1 MMRFSSITF
10 SLLALAA
17 SAALAE
23 GQEGRRT
30 VLDGVYAEAQAE
42 RGMASYE
49 ANCASCH
56 KPTLDGGP
64 EALPLRGGHFLETWR
79 DDSLEPLFDHM
90 RTRMPRRP
98 AGEPGS
104 LNAKVY
110 VDIIA
115 YILKVNEYPP
125 GSTELTQD
133 ALANIL
139 LVGAEG
145 PQPLPTN
152 ASVKAVGCFM
162 PAAGGSWKLTNS
174 GDLSRSRNTEEITPD
189 ELKAAAAK
197 RLGVQEFKLSNLD
210 DFKSG
215 FQPEAFRG
223 KKVLVKGPLTR
234 SASGDR
240 IFVLSLDAAAPSC
253 AP

>member
-1 MMRFSSITF
+1 MMRFPCLSYALF
-10 SLLALAA
+10 ALAT
-17 SAALAE
+17 SAVLAE
-23 GQEGRRT
+23 AQESRRT
-30 VLDGVYAEAQAE
+30 VLDGVYTEAQAE
-42 RGMASYE
+42 RGMASYDSK
-49 ANCASCH
+49 CASCH

-64 EALPLRGGHFLETWR
+64 EALPLRGEHFQETWR

-104 LNAKVY
+104 LNAETY
-110 VDIIA
+110 VDIIT

-133 ALANIL
+133 TLANIL
-139 LVGAEG
+139 LVGMEG
-145 PQPLPTN
+145 PRPLPTN
-152 ASVKAVGCFM
+152 ASVQAVGCFM
-162 PAAGGSWKLTNS
+162 PGTGGSWKLTNA
-174 GDLSRSRNTEEITPD
+174 GDLSRSRNTEEITSD

-197 RLGVQEFKLSNLD
+197 LLGAQEFKLSNLD
-210 DFKSG
+210 DFKAG
-215 FQPEAFRG
+215 FQPEAFKG